1 MAMSSS
7 PENAQDE
14 APGEE
19 LDLTFQQQRD
29 QDEDD
34 DNDADKNDEKC
45 DDQNENNVYIDQRH
59 DKDAKSEDDGKGEEV
74 DDDGGTGGGSG
85 DDDDERSERDD
96 DGDNENSENEMGND
110 AKQEAK
116 SSKRTGALKT
126 DPSASPGQAAL
137 TSPGQQPGYPYYYGA
152 APGYTHQKNISYA
165 DVSGMVDP
173 IPDPRRNRG
182 GVSEPFPEKL
192 HRMLDTVEREG
203 LSEVVGFFT
212 HGRAFAIHK
221 QRRFVNDIMP
231 RFFRQSKLTSF
242 QRQLNLYGFRRLS
255 TGPDNGGYYHELFL
269 KGRSGLC
276 VNMKRV
282 KVKGDLKVR
291 RDPDSEPK

>member
-14 APGEE
+14 APEE
-19 LDLTFQQQRD
+19 NEPDVTFHHQHQEQQQQHHQQEED
-29 QDEDD
+29 GNDD
-34 DNDADKNDEKC
+34 DENDEKS
-45 DDQNENNVYIDQRH
+45 DDRNENNEKHEQVDQH
-59 DKDAKSEDDGKGEEV
+59 HEKEDKGEAEV
-74 DDDGGTGGGSG
+74 DDDGGGSG
-85 DDDDERSERDD
+85 DDGDERSEMDD
-96 DGDNENSENEMGND
+96 DDANEKSENEEGND
-110 AKQEAK
+110 AKEGK
-116 SSKRTGALKT
+116 SGKRAGALKT
-126 DPSASPGQAAL
+126 DPAASADPAAL
-137 TSPGQQPGYPYYYGA
+137 ISSPPGYPYYYGA
-152 APGYTHQKNISYA
+152 APGYTQQKNISYS

-203 LSEVVGFFT
+203 LSEVVGFFS

-242 QRQLNLYGFRRLS
+242 QRQLNLYGYVLDVQAGRL
-255 TGPDNGGYYHELFL
+255 
-269 KGRSGLC
+269 
-276 VNMKRV
+276 
-282 KVKGDLKVR
+282 
-291 RDPDSEPK
+291 DSI

>member
-14 APGEE
+14 APEE
-19 LDLTFQQQRD
+19 EPDLTFQQQRD
-29 QDEDD
+29 QDEDG

-45 DDQNENNVYIDQRH
+45 DDKNENNEYIDQH
-59 DKDAKSEDDGKGEEV
+59 HEQDGKGEEV
-74 DDDGGTGGGSG
+74 DDDGGGSG
-85 DDDDERSERDD
+85 DDGDERNEEDDDE
-96 DGDNENSENEMGND
+96 DNENSENEVGND
-110 AKQEAK
+110 AKNAT
-116 SSKRTGALKT
+116 SGKRTEDLKT
-126 DPSASPGQAAL
+126 DPSASPDPVAL
-137 TSPGQQPGYPYYYGA
+137 TSPGQQPGYPYFYGA

-203 LSEVVGFFT
+203 LSEVVGFFS

>member
-14 APGEE
+14 APEE
-19 LDLTFQQQRD
+19 EPDVTFQQQQED
-29 QDEDD
+29 QDDD
-34 DNDADKNDEKC
+34 DNDADKNDEKRN
-45 DDQNENNVYIDQRH
+45 DRNENNEKHEHVDQH
-59 DKDAKSEDDGKGEEV
+59 HEKAGKGEEDAKEEAADDEEEV
-74 DDDGGTGGGSG
+74 NDDDG
-85 DDDDERSERDD
+85 DERSEEEDD
-96 DGDNENSENEMGND
+96 DDKKSEDGEGND
-110 AKQEAK
+110 AKQAK
-116 SSKRTGALKT
+116 SGERAVALKT
-126 DPSASPGQAAL
+126 DPAASPGPAAL
-137 TSPGQQPGYPYYYGA
+137 TSPGQPPGYPYYYGG
-152 APGYTHQKNISYA
+152 APGSYAHQKSISYS

-203 LSEVVGFFT
+203 LSEVVGFFS

-221 QRRFVNDIMP
+221 QKRFINDIMP

-255 TGPDNGGYYHELFL
+255 QGPDNGGYYHELFL
-269 KGRSGLC
+269 KGRPGLC

-282 KVKGDLKVR
+282 KVKGDLKAR

>member
-14 APGEE
+14 APEE
-19 LDLTFQQQRD
+19 EPDVTFQQQQQQQD
-29 QDEDD
+29 QDDGDNNDD
-34 DNDADKNDEKC
+34 ENDEKN
-45 DDQNENNVYIDQRH
+45 DRNENTAKDEHVDQQQH
-59 DKDAKSEDDGKGEEV
+59 EKDGKGEEV
-74 DDDGGTGGGSG
+74 DDDGGGSR
-85 DDDDERSERDD
+85 DDDDERSEEDDD
-96 DGDNENSENEMGND
+96 DGNENSENEEGND
-110 AKQEAK
+110 AEDAK
-116 SSKRTGALKT
+116 SGKRAGALKT
-126 DPSASPGQAAL
+126 DPAESPGPAAL

-152 APGYTHQKNISYA
+152 APGYTHQKNISYS

-203 LSEVVGFFT
+203 LSEVVGFFS

-255 TGPDNGGYYHELFL
+255 QGPDNGGYYHELFL

>member
-7 PENAQDE
+7 AENPQDE
-14 APGEE
+14 ALEDEPAA
-19 LDLTFQQQRD
+19 TFQQRQRD

-34 DNDADKNDEKC
+34 KNEEEKGEKRDDANKKKHENVDQPHGKDGKC
-45 DDQNENNVYIDQRH
+45 EV
-59 DKDAKSEDDGKGEEV
+59 DAKEEADDEEEEV
-74 DDDGGTGGGSG
+74 DDG
-85 DDDDERSERDD
+85 DERSEEDD
-96 DGDNENSENEMGND
+96 DDDNEKSEDEEGND
-110 AKQEAK
+110 SEEGKAYKPA
-116 SSKRTGALKT
+116 GALKS
-126 DPSASPGQAAL
+126 DAAASPGTAAL
-137 TSPGQQPGYPYYYGA
+137 ASLSQPPGYPYYYGA
-152 APGYTHQKNISYA
+152 TPGYAHHKNDSYA

-192 HRMLDTVEREG
+192 HRMVDTVEREG
-203 LSEVVGFFT
+203 LSEVVGFFS

-221 QRRFVNDIMP
+221 QKRFINDIMP

-255 TGPDNGGYYHELFL
+255 QGQDNGGYYHELFL
-269 KGRSGLC
+269 KGRPGLC

-282 KVKGDLKVR
+282 KVKGDLKIR

>member
-14 APGEE
+14 APEE
-19 LDLTFQQQRD
+19 EPDLTLEQD
-29 QDEDD
+29 QDD
-34 DNDADKNDEKC
+34 DNDADKNDAKYDDRIEKGENHVYT
-45 DDQNENNVYIDQRH
+45 DQHHE
-59 DKDAKSEDDGKGEEV
+59 EEGKGEEV
-74 DDDGGTGGGSG
+74 DDVGGGSR
-85 DDDDERSERDD
+85 DDGDERSEEDD
-96 DGDNENSENEMGND
+96 DDDNENSQNGVGND
-110 AKQEAK
+110 AKEAK
-116 SSKRTGALKT
+116 SGKRTGALKT
-126 DPSASPGQAAL
+126 DPAASPSPAAL

-152 APGYTHQKNISYA
+152 APGYTHQKNISYS

-203 LSEVVGFFT
+203 LSEVVGFFS